1 MAWKW
6 VEDKVMA
13 GAGAGAAGDP
23 EQNRSLRRA
32 PPAPPPPPP
41 RVRHAGEDLGP
52 RQEAGL

>member
-6 VEDKVMA
+6 VEDKVIA

-32 PPAPPPPPP
+32 PPRPP
-41 RVRHAGEDLGP
+41 ATAAQG
-52 RQEAGL
+52 QTCW